1 MTQKFEELA
10 ARFQA
15 LASKTGTSKMSSYG
29 VTLETVTLEKPMWYG
44 WQLALGGYDIAD
56 WPRHVTLGPFDTLD
70 ELLVAFEKKVIEA
83 ERAVSARTLDDEES
97 EAG

>member
-29 VTLETVTLEKPMWYG
+29 VTLEKPMWYG

-83 ERAVSARTLDDEES
+83 ERAVSARTLDNEES